1 MSRSAKV
8 NQVILIILD
17 DVRAEHLFKWMKKG
31 KLPNI
36 AQIADNGI
44 SCQKTV
50 TSFPSVTLPCYADI
64 ITGSNSGYFPKEGSG
79 VPNYHWINRTV
90 PPSEKKKPPFI
101 RNYSERRDVLK
112 INKDIGKH
120 VKTIF
125 EQAGDGNFLSATS
138 FLYRGSMF
146 TTSKEFKPELI
157 LKRIEDIYKNP
168 KEIFPNKEVPK
179 VSVGYIPHT
188 DAFMHEK
195 GFDHTDYIKLVF
207 RCDEFIGSLIKTLK
221 ETGFYEDTAIA
232 ITSDHGNYRAPNI
245 LDLEPFFKEKGLKPY
260 NPIKG
265 SGDFDANLAGVGF
278 FNFKGDSWFH
288 HPTVNQ
294 MKDFKTSEISPSTMN
309 LFEILWDIP
318 GVELM
323 YYKDDSSTSD
333 KGTIHLERRDR
344 TTKKIVRGKIEYYGN
359 GKDQKTKYIFDNE
372 DLFGYVNSEKSSSL
386 LDNKSH
392 TINEWIE
399 ATYQTNFIN
408 LVDQLPRH
416 FKNPR
421 SCDIMVSTMGLYNYN
436 YEHGHTK
443 GISHFSH
450 DIASKESMFV
460 PLIIGGSLEIPKLE
474 LSYCK
479 TTDIAPT
486 LLDLLGKEPHSSVI
500 GESILN
506 YKRQE

>member
-1 MSRSAKV
+1 MSRSARV

-17 DVRAEHLFKWMKKG
+17 DVRAEHLFKWMKEG

-36 AQIADNGI
+36 AQLADNGV
-44 SCQKTV
+44 SCKNTV

-79 VPNYHWINRTV
+79 VPNYHWIDRTI
-90 PPSEKKKPPFI
+90 PSSVKKKPPLI

-112 INKDIGKH
+112 INKDIGKN

-138 FLYRGSMF
+138 FLYRGSTF

-157 LKRIEDIYKNP
+157 LKRIEDIYNNP
-168 KEIFPNKEVPK
+168 KELFSNKEVPK
-179 VSVGYIPHT
+179 VSVGYVPHT
-188 DAFMHEK
+188 DDLMHKK
-195 GFDHTDYIKLVF
+195 GFDHPDYINLVI

-221 ETGFYEDTAIA
+221 ETGYYEDTAIA
-232 ITSDHGNYRAPNI
+232 ITTDHGNYKAPNI
-245 LDLEPFFKEKGLKPY
+245 FDLEPFFKEKGLKPY

-265 SGDFDANLAGVGF
+265 SGDFDANLGGVGF
-278 FNFKGDSWFH
+278 FNFRGDSWFH

-294 MKDFKTSEISPSTMN
+294 MKEYNTSEIGATKMN

-318 GVELM
+318 GIELM
-323 YYKDDSSTSD
+323 YYKDDNNNAE
-333 KGTIHLERRDR
+333 KGIIHLERRDL
-344 TTKKIVRGKIEYYGN
+344 KINKISRGRIEYSGYG
-359 GKDQKTKYIFDNE
+359 KHQKTKYVFDDD
-372 DLFGYVNSEKSSSL
+372 DLFGYVNSEKSCTL

-408 LVDQLPRH
+408 LIDQLPRH

-421 SCDIMVSTMGLYNYN
+421 SCDIMVSNTGLYNYN

-443 GISHFSH
+443 GTSPFSH
-450 DIASKESMFV
+450 DIASQKSMFV
-460 PLIIGGSLEIPKLE
+460 PLIIGGSLEIPKMELE
-474 LSYCK
+474 VCK
-479 TTDIAPT
+479 TTDIVPT
-486 LLDLLGKEPHSSVI
+486 LLDLLGKEPHSSVL
-500 GESILN
+500 GESVLN
-506 YKRQE
+506 